1 MSFLPFC
8 VVSPRRGSFTGLDSG
23 QWKAQGTNGTMGW
36 QKGHGGRVSQG
47 QLLRS
52 IFLMFFFGLKDCEE

>member
-1 MSFLPFC
+1 MES
-8 VVSPRRGSFTGLDSG
+8 SRY
-23 QWKAQGTNGTMGW
+23 QWDLGW

-52 IFLMFFFGLKDCEE
+52 IFFVFFFGLKDCEE